1 VGEGAKRTRGGAD
14 DGSDT
19 GRNETAGVRKK
30 LVRLP
35 KLSRPFVGDHAACL
49 VLARTGGDDV
59 AVREGF
65 EPSVEV

>member
-1 VGEGAKRTRGGAD
+1 VAEQTTVRTLGGTRLLVF
-14 DGSDT
+14 G
-19 GRNETAGVRKK
+19 K